1 MDKFITLI
9 VMIFSLPS
17 WATMVVG
24 TNECPTQFEGR
35 VKEIIRPVGP
45 TDIFSVDRV
54 VFENDRTIKGDVS
67 EQVVLEI
74 LQNGPYQLEVDH
86 DYRVQV
92 RNGKVCWIEEI

>member
-17 WATMVVG
+17 WATMVSG
-24 TNECPTQFEGR
+24 TNECPNQFEGR

-45 TDIFSVDRV
+45 IDVFSVDRV

-67 EQVVLEI
+67 EQLVLEI
-74 LQNGPYQLEVDH
+74 LQNGPYQLETDR